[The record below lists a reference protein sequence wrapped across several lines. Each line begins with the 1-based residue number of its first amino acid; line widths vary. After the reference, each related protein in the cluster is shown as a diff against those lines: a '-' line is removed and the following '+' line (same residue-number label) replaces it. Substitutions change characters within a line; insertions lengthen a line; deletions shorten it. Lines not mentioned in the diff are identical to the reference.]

1 LAITKIA
8 AVNLYAFRNS
18 TSTALPYLLGWLS
31 PTNHSQHTLKTQTVM
46 EQQKSFVSWF
56 RDSSPYIHAHRN
68 KTFIISFG
76 GEAVLADDFDHHVHD
91 FALLSSLGIRL
102 VLVHGIRPQID
113 QRLNKLKAPFLFH
126 KHLRITNDL
135 ALQCV
140 KEAAGLVRVEI
151 EALLSMGLANSPM
164 AGAKIKVASG
174 NFVTAKP
181 IGVIDGIDYCHTGEV
196 RRIDSTAIHQQLDQ
210 NNVVLISPI
219 GYSPSGE
226 IFNLSAEQVATA
238 VSIALKAEKLILLT
252 EQSCCSPDNGEQVQ
266 QMTTA
271 EAETFLQQDI
281 PDAVSL
287 PLKAAIQ
294 SCQAGVARVHLIDRA
309 YDGALLLELFTRNGI
324 GTLISSMP
332 YEDLRPAILNDIGGI
347 LELIKPLE
355 QQGKLTK
362 RSREKIEMEIADYI
376 VIERD
381 GLIIGCT
388 ALYPDEQHQLG
399 VIACLAV
406 HPDYQGSARGSRM
419 LDYVYCK
426 ARQLA
431 LKKLFVLS
439 TQTMHWFIERGFL
452 SSDINSLPDPL
463 RKLYNP
469 LRNSKILRKE
479 IE

>member
-1 LAITKIA
+1 
-8 AVNLYAFRNS
+8 
-18 TSTALPYLLGWLS
+18 
-31 PTNHSQHTLKTQTVM
+31 M
-46 EQQKSFVSWF
+46 EPQKSFVSWF

-68 KTFIISFG
+68 KTFVISFG

-91 FALLSSLGIRL
+91 FALLNSLGIRL

-113 QRLNKLKAPFLFH
+113 QRLTKLDVPARFH
-126 KHLRITNDL
+126 NNLRITDDV

-174 NFVTAKP
+174 NFVVAKP

-196 RRIDSTAIHQQLDQ
+196 RRIDSAAIHQQLDQ
-210 NNVVLISPI
+210 DNVVLISPI

-226 IFNLSAEQVATA
+226 VFNLSAEQVATA
-238 VSIALKAEKLILLT
+238 VSIALKAEKLVLLA
-252 EQSCCSPDNGEQVQ
+252 EQSCCNPDNGEQIQ

-271 EAETFLQQDI
+271 EADVFLQQYPDI
-281 PDAVSL
+281 STNISL
-287 PLKAAIQ
+287 PLKAAMQ
-294 SCQAGVARVHLIDRA
+294 SCQSGIDRVHLINRSI
-309 YDGALLLELFTRNGI
+309 DGALLLELFSRDGI
-324 GTLISSMP
+324 GTLISSTAF
-332 YEDLRPAILNDIGGI
+332 EELRPATLNDIGGI

-355 QQGKLTK
+355 QQGKLAK

-388 ALYPDEQHQLG
+388 ALHPDVQG
-399 VIACLAV
+399 SFGAIACLAV
-406 HPDYQGSARGSRM
+406 HPDYRGSHRGNRM
-419 LDYVYCK
+419 LEYVYRR
-426 ARQLA
+426 ARELK

-452 SSDINSLPDPL
+452 SSAI
-463 RKLYNP
+463 
-469 LRNSKILRKE
+469 
-479 IE
+479 

>member
-1 LAITKIA
+1 
-8 AVNLYAFRNS
+8 
-18 TSTALPYLLGWLS
+18 
-31 PTNHSQHTLKTQTVM
+31 M
-46 EQQKSFVSWF
+46 ELQKSFVSWF

-68 KTFIISFG
+68 KTFVISFG
-76 GEAVLADDFDHHVHD
+76 GEAILADDFEHHVHD

-113 QRLNKLKAPFLFH
+113 QRLNKLNTPALFH
-126 KHLRITNDL
+126 KHLRITDDL

-181 IGVIDGIDYCHTGEV
+181 IGVIDGVDYCHTGEV
-196 RRIDSTAIHQQLDQ
+196 RRIDSAAIHQQLDQ
-210 NNVVLISPI
+210 NNVVLISPV

-226 IFNLSAEQVATA
+226 IFNLSAEQVAMA

-252 EQSCCSPDNGEQVQ
+252 EESCCNPDNGEQIQ

-271 EAETFLQQDI
+271 EANAFVQRHLDI
-281 PDAVSL
+281 SSSMSL

-294 SCQAGVARVHLIDRA
+294 SCQAGVDRVHLINRTI
-309 YDGALLLELFTRNGI
+309 DGALLLELFSRDGI
-324 GTLISSMP
+324 GALISSTP
-332 YEDLRPAILNDIGGI
+332 FEELRPANLNDIGGI

-355 QQGKLTK
+355 QKGILTK

-388 ALYPDEQHQLG
+388 ALHPVDQQPFG
-399 VIACLAV
+399 AIACLAV
-406 HPDYQGSARGSRM
+406 HPDYQGSARGNRM
-419 LDYVYCK
+419 LEYVYRR
-426 ARQLA
+426 ARQLG

-452 SSDINSLPDPL
+452 SSDITQLPDQL
-463 RKLYNP
+463 KALYNP
-469 LRNSKILRKE
+469 QRNSKILFKE
-479 IE
+479 IA

>member
-1 LAITKIA
+1 
-8 AVNLYAFRNS
+8 
-18 TSTALPYLLGWLS
+18 
-31 PTNHSQHTLKTQTVM
+31 M
-46 EQQKSFVSWF
+46 ESQKSFVNWF

-68 KTFIISFG
+68 KTFVISFG

-113 QRLNKLKAPFLFH
+113 QRLNKLNAPALFH
-126 KHLRITNDL
+126 NNLRITDDL

-164 AGAKIKVASG
+164 AGSELKVASG

-181 IGVIDGIDYCHTGEV
+181 IGVVEGIDYCHTGEV
-196 RRIDSTAIHQQLDQ
+196 RRIDSAAIHQQLDQ
-210 NNVVLISPI
+210 NNIVLISPI

-238 VSIALKAEKLILLT
+238 VAIALKAEKLILLT
-252 EQSCCSPDNGEQVQ
+252 EQSCCNPDNGEQIR

-271 EAETFLQQDI
+271 EAHAFLQGHQAI
-281 PDAVSL
+281 SDAISL

-294 SCQAGVARVHLIDRA
+294 SCQAGIARVHLIDRTH
-309 YDGALLLELFTRNGI
+309 DGALLLELFTRDGI
-324 GTLISSMP
+324 GTLISSTP
-332 YEDLRPAILNDIGGI
+332 FEELRQATLSDIGGI

-355 QQGKLTK
+355 QQGILAR

-388 ALYPDEQHQLG
+388 ALHPDEQGHFG
-399 VIACLAV
+399 AIACLAV
-406 HPDYQGSARGSRM
+406 HPDYRGSARGNRM
-419 LDYVYCK
+419 LDYVYRK
-426 ARQLA
+426 ARKLA

-463 RKLYNP
+463 KALYNP
-469 LRNSKILRKE
+469 QRNSKILCKD

>member
-1 LAITKIA
+1 M
-8 AVNLYAFRNS
+8 NS
-18 TSTALPYLLGWLS
+18 Q
-31 PTNHSQHTLKTQTVM
+31 N
-46 EQQKSFVSWF
+46 SFVNWF
-56 RDSSPYIHAHRN
+56 RGSSPYIHAHRN
-68 KTFIISFG
+68 KTFVISFG

-113 QRLNKLKAPFLFH
+113 QRLTKLNSPALFH
-126 KHLRITNDL
+126 RHLRITDDL

-164 AGAKIKVASG
+164 AGSGLKVASG
-174 NFVTAKP
+174 NFVIAKP
-181 IGVIDGIDYCHTGEV
+181 MGVIDGVDYCHTGEV
-196 RRIDSTAIHQQLDQ
+196 RRVDSAAIHQQLDQ
-210 NNVVLISPI
+210 NNIVLISPI

-252 EQSCCSPDNGEQVQ
+252 EQTCCNPDDGEQIR
-266 QMTTA
+266 QMTTN
-271 EAETFLQQDI
+271 EADAFLQEYRDI
-281 PDAVSL
+281 EDTISL

-294 SCQAGVARVHLIDRA
+294 SCRCGIERAHLLNRTIN
-309 YDGALLLELFTRNGI
+309 GALLLELFSRDGI
-324 GTLISSMP
+324 GTLISSTP
-332 YEDLRPAILNDIGGI
+332 FEELRPATLNDIGGI

-355 QQGKLTK
+355 QQGILAK

-376 VIERD
+376 IIERD

-388 ALYPDEQHQLG
+388 ALHPNIQSRFG
-399 VIACLAV
+399 AIACLAV
-406 HPDYQGSARGSRM
+406 HPDYQGAARGDR
-419 LDYVYCK
+419 LLNYVYRK
-426 ARQLA
+426 AGQLA

-439 TQTMHWFIERGFL
+439 TQTMHWFIERGFV

-463 RKLYNP
+463 KALYNP
-469 LRNSKILRKE
+469 ERNSKILFKD
-479 IE
+479 I

>member
-1 LAITKIA
+1 M
-8 AVNLYAFRNS
+8 NS
-18 TSTALPYLLGWLS
+18 Q
-31 PTNHSQHTLKTQTVM
+31 N
-46 EQQKSFVSWF
+46 SFVSWF

-68 KTFIISFG
+68 KTFVISFG

-113 QRLNKLKAPFLFH
+113 QRLNKLNAPALFH
-126 KHLRITNDL
+126 KHLRITDDL

-164 AGAKIKVASG
+164 AGSGLKVASG

-196 RRIDSTAIHQQLDQ
+196 RRIDSAAIHQQLDQ

-226 IFNLSAEQVATA
+226 IFNLSAEQVAKA

-252 EQSCCSPDNGEQVQ
+252 EQSCCDPDNGEQIR
-266 QMTTA
+266 QMTTN
-271 EAETFLQQDI
+271 EADAFLHHQDI
-281 PDAVSL
+281 EDTISL

-294 SCQAGVARVHLIDRA
+294 SCRAGIERVHLINRVI
-309 YDGALLLELFTRNGI
+309 DGALLLELFSRDGI
-324 GTLISSMP
+324 GTLISSTP
-332 YEDLRPAILNDIGGI
+332 FEELRPATLNDIGGI

-355 QQGKLTK
+355 QQGILAK

-376 VIERD
+376 IIERD

-388 ALYPDEQHQLG
+388 ALHPNVQGHFG
-399 VIACLAV
+399 AIACLAV
-406 HPDYQGSARGSRM
+406 HPDYQGSARGNRL
-419 LDYVYCK
+419 LDYVYRK
-426 ARQLA
+426 AGQLN

-452 SSDINSLPDPL
+452 SSDINSLPEPL
-463 RKLYNP
+463 KALYNP
-469 LRNSKILRKE
+469 QRNSKVLCKDI
-479 IE
+479 

>member
-1 LAITKIA
+1 
-8 AVNLYAFRNS
+8 
-18 TSTALPYLLGWLS
+18 
-31 PTNHSQHTLKTQTVM
+31 M
-46 EQQKSFVSWF
+46 ELQKSFVSWF

-68 KTFIISFG
+68 KTFVISFG

-91 FALLSSLGIRL
+91 FALLNSLGIRL

-113 QRLNKLKAPFLFH
+113 QRLAKLDVPARFH
-126 KHLRITNDL
+126 NNLRITDDV

-174 NFVTAKP
+174 NFVVAKP
-181 IGVIDGIDYCHTGEV
+181 IGVIDGIDYVHTGEV
-196 RRIDSTAIHQQLDQ
+196 RRIDSAAIHQQLDQ
-210 NNVVLISPI
+210 DNVVLISPV

-226 IFNLSAEQVATA
+226 VFNLSAEQVATA

-252 EQSCCSPDNGEQVQ
+252 EQSCCNPDNGEQVQ

-271 EAETFLQQDI
+271 EADAFLQQHPDI
-281 PDAVSL
+281 STSISL

-294 SCQAGVARVHLIDRA
+294 SCQAGIDRVHLINRA
-309 YDGALLLELFTRNGI
+309 IDGALLLELFSRDGI
-324 GTLISSMP
+324 GTLISSTAF
-332 YEDLRPAILNDIGGI
+332 EELRPATLNDIGGI

-355 QQGKLTK
+355 QQGKLAK

-388 ALYPDEQHQLG
+388 ALHPDIQG
-399 VIACLAV
+399 RFGAIACLAV
-406 HPDYQGSARGSRM
+406 HADYRGSHRGNRM
-419 LDYVYCK
+419 LEYVYRRAAEFK
-426 ARQLA
+426 
-431 LKKLFVLS
+431 LKRLFVLS

-452 SSDINSLPDPL
+452 SSSISDLPDQL
-463 RKLYNP
+463 KALYNP
-469 LRNSKILRKE
+469 QRNSKVLYKDIA
-479 IE
+479 

>member
-1 LAITKIA
+1 ME
-8 AVNLYAFRNS
+8 
-18 TSTALPYLLGWLS
+18 
-31 PTNHSQHTLKTQTVM
+31 SQH
-46 EQQKSFVSWF
+46 SFVSWF

-68 KTFIISFG
+68 KTFVISFG

-91 FALLSSLGIRL
+91 FALLNSLGIRL

-113 QRLNKLKAPFLFH
+113 QRLTKLNAPALFY
-126 KHLRITNDL
+126 KHLRITDDL

-164 AGAKIKVASG
+164 AGSGLKVASG

-196 RRIDSTAIHQQLDQ
+196 RRIDSSAIHQQLDQ
-210 NNVVLISPI
+210 NNVVLISPV

-226 IFNLSAEQVATA
+226 IFNLSAEKVATA

-252 EQSCCSPDNGEQVQ
+252 EQSCCNPNNGEQIR
-266 QMTTA
+266 QMTTD
-271 EAETFLQQDI
+271 EADAFLQQHHDKGDI
-281 PDAVSL
+281 INLSL
-287 PLKAAIQ
+287 QAAIQ
-294 SCQAGVARVHLIDRA
+294 SCRSGIERAHLIDRNIN
-309 YDGALLLELFTRNGI
+309 GALLLELFSRDGI
-324 GTLISSMP
+324 GTLISSTP
-332 YEDLRPAILNDIGGI
+332 FETLRPATLNDIGGI

-355 QQGKLTK
+355 QQGILAK

-388 ALYPDEQHQLG
+388 ALHPNEQGQFG
-399 VIACLAV
+399 AIACLAV
-406 HPDYQGSARGSRM
+406 HPDYQGSVRGDR
-419 LDYVYCK
+419 LIDYVYRK
-426 ARQLA
+426 AEKLA
-431 LKKLFVLS
+431 LKKLYVLS
-439 TQTMHWFIERGFL
+439 TQTMHWFIEHGFL
-452 SSDINSLPDPL
+452 SSDIQSLPDPL
-463 RKLYNP
+463 KALYNP
-469 LRNSKILRKE
+469 QRNSKILCKD